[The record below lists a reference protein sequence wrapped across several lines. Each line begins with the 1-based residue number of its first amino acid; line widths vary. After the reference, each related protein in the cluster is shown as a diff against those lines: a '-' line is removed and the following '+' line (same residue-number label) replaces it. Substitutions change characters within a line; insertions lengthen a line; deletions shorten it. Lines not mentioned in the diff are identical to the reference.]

1 MSKPRRFVR
10 LRDGKGTEREAEM
23 QCERIDLPVMAHK
36 TDFPDVYK
44 GISTRDLITVYKAGP
59 TRLGGVLAG
68 LSDEEL
74 EAQPHQG
81 KWSIQEIAQHVADS
95 EIMGAAR
102 LRQALAEPGT
112 SFAVYDQAAWART
125 LRYGSRDRNEMVAA
139 LWLFSALRSSGTR
152 LFNGARE
159 EDWKKWGSHADWGRL
174 TVRQLLELYADHGE
188 RHIEQ
193 IVELRLLLG
202 NPVNVPRLLPT
213 RLY

>member
-1 MSKPRRFVR
+1 MSTRENR
-10 LRDGKGTEREAEM
+10 L
-23 QCERIDLPVMAHK
+23 
-36 TDFPDVYK
+36 
-44 GISTRDLITVYKAGP
+44 GISSRCTRRDPPDWVGFWPAYRTKSWRRSP
-59 TRLGGVLAG
+59 R
-68 LSDEEL
+68 
-74 EAQPHQG
+74 QG
-81 KWSIQEIAQHVADS
+81 KWSIQEIAQHLADA
-95 EIMGAAR
+95 EIMGATR

-125 LRYGSRDRNEMVAA
+125 LRYGSRDRNAMVAA

-202 NPVNVPRLLPT
+202 TPVNVPRLFPT

>member
-1 MSKPRRFVR
+1 M
-10 LRDGKGTEREAEM
+10 ER
-23 QCERIDLPVMAHK
+23 ERIDLPVMAHK

-44 GISTRDLITVYKAGP
+44 GKSTRDLITVYKAGP

-74 EAQPHQG
+74 EAQPRQG
-81 KWSIQEIAQHVADS
+81 KWSIQEIAQHLADA
-95 EIMGAAR
+95 EIMGATR

-125 LRYGSRDRNEMVAA
+125 LRYGSRDRNAMVAA

>member
-1 MSKPRRFVR
+1 MSKPRGFRSSKEWGV
-10 LRDGKGTEREAEM
+10 LESEDSM
-23 QCERIDLPVMAHK
+23 QCERIALSGMVHKAAFPV
-36 TDFPDVYK
+36 VYK

-74 EAQPHQG
+74 EARPRQG
-81 KWSIQEIAQHVADS
+81 KWSIQEIAQHLADA

-102 LRQALAEPGT
+102 LRQALAEPGA
-112 SFAVYDQAAWART
+112 SFAVYDQEAWART
-125 LRYGSRDRNEMVAA
+125 LRYGSRDRKEMVAA
-139 LWLFSALRSSGTR
+139 LSLFSALRSSGTR
-152 LFNGARE
+152 LFNGASE